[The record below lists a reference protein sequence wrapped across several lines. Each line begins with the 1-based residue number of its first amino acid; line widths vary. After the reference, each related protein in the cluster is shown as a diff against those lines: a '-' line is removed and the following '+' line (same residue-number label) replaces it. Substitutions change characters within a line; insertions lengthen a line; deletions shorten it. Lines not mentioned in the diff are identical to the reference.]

1 MISSEQ
7 EYNNNDDNNNKNNN
21 INNNSGTLLFSH
33 SAKITAT
40 TTTSTTTN
48 PHEYNNDDNL
58 LVSPPSFEKPKLSL
72 DFDRFNNLN
81 TTITSFSS
89 TYNSDTEVMN
99 QDTFIQSP
107 LNLETNQEEWNFEN
121 NKKKSN
127 SVVLNNDNK
136 LTTKVVDAKDN
147 DIKLDQHHTVSPI
160 TPKPFSSSS
169 SLIIQQN
176 HDDNEDRNDN
186 KETTTTTI
194 ANISFE
200 SALNNDDMIN
210 NHNENNDN
218 HHPSDKSLIPTPP
231 SPSFSSSSSQY
242 VKKINNT
249 KIISHTFSPSS
260 SSSSSSSTTT
270 SSFEMIQPEHTTMLT
285 TNNKI
290 TNESSLSSKTNTD
303 SLVPSSLSS
312 SPVSIQQKQ
321 EEQKQRPTVTMDT
334 VIAEDKTIWNS
345 ARGGL
350 GPSIPMM
357 AEEKGKGRAT
367 ITNNHKTDFFDKILE
382 AKSQQEQKWR
392 LENRERAEKER
403 RLMIDNQPKRKFM
416 ERSEKNNK
424 NISSSSII
432 PTLQEQEEEEEEEE
446 ASVECIWLQS
456 QQESKEDDERNDLLQ
471 DNNGQKEEED
481 EDDTE
486 EATRLLLN
494 QLEDQDRISEDL
506 MDPIFHAIHS
516 RFTFDLNVDTHQA
529 IHQVIQHLLANK
541 PFDQWNTIQALDLSN
556 YSIMTISNLDTLLPA
571 LDTLDVSNNVISNM
585 SRLPSSL
592 QVLKAK
598 SNRLTSITPFE
609 HLCNLHYLDI
619 CNNAIGNFEGI
630 TSLYHL
636 RILHAEYNKVTS
648 CYPLKRMKGLIHLNL
663 RNNSIDHLSFQK
675 TKMNSLETL
684 DLAYNRITCLEAIEG
699 LTNLRFLNLDH
710 NDIKWIQ
717 VNEPMEKLKV
727 IRLSYNRLKAFDAT
741 FFPDLRTLYLDD
753 NQIQRIIG
761 LSCIPHISSFS
772 LRDQGG
778 HIVDINLRYLR
789 NSRKMYLSG
798 NRIAK
803 ELPRI
808 IDFFT
813 LEYLELCSIQLER
826 LPKDFARHVPN
837 LGGLYLSHNY
847 IQDVRPLR
855 KLRHLRKLVL
865 VDNKLDSEANVIDTV
880 RTLGRLH
887 SLDLRQNPLSAKLY
901 PAIKTIEQNKV
912 SKSDISCYLANE
924 HDETWVSRDTYFYQH
939 MDSQW
944 HERRKVHRALFIKC
958 RPLLHILDNLIITE
972 EERTTADIIAS
983 ELKHKQSSLQ

>member
-1 MISSEQ
+1 MI
-7 EYNNNDDNNNKNNN
+7 
-21 INNNSGTLLFSH
+21 ITLF
-33 SAKITAT
+33 
-40 TTTSTTTN
+40 
-48 PHEYNNDDNL
+48 L
-58 LVSPPSFEKPKLSL
+58 L
-72 DFDRFNNLN
+72 
-81 TTITSFSS
+81 
-89 TYNSDTEVMN
+89 
-99 QDTFIQSP
+99 
-107 LNLETNQEEWNFEN
+107 
-121 NKKKSN
+121 
-127 SVVLNNDNK
+127 
-136 LTTKVVDAKDN
+136 
-147 DIKLDQHHTVSPI
+147 
-160 TPKPFSSSS
+160 
-169 SLIIQQN
+169 
-176 HDDNEDRNDN
+176 
-186 KETTTTTI
+186 
-194 ANISFE
+194 
-200 SALNNDDMIN
+200 
-210 NHNENNDN
+210 
-218 HHPSDKSLIPTPP
+218 
-231 SPSFSSSSSQY
+231 
-242 VKKINNT
+242 
-249 KIISHTFSPSS
+249 
-260 SSSSSSSTTT
+260 
-270 SSFEMIQPEHTTMLT
+270 
-285 TNNKI
+285 
-290 TNESSLSSKTNTD
+290 
-303 SLVPSSLSS
+303 
-312 SPVSIQQKQ
+312 
-321 EEQKQRPTVTMDT
+321 
-334 VIAEDKTIWNS
+334 
-345 ARGGL
+345 
-350 GPSIPMM
+350 
-357 AEEKGKGRAT
+357 EKGKGRAT
-367 ITNNHKTDFFDKILE
+367 ITNNNKTHFIDKIRE
-382 AKSQQEQKWR
+382 TKSQQEQKWR
-392 LENRERAEKER
+392 LKNREQAEKER
-403 RLMIDNQPKRKFM
+403 RFMIDNQPKRTFM

-424 NISSSSII
+424 NTSSSSIV
-432 PTLQEQEEEEEEEE
+432 TTSQEEDDEEEEEEM
-446 ASVECIWLQS
+446 SGDIWLQS
-456 QQESKEDDERNDLLQ
+456 QHESKEKDERNDLIQ
-471 DNNGQKEEED
+471 DNKGQNEQD
-481 EDDTE
+481 EDDAE

-506 MDPIFHAIHS
+506 MDPIFHAIYS
-516 RFTFDLNVDTHQA
+516 RFTFDLNVDLHQA
-529 IHQVIQHLLANK
+529 IHQVIQHLLAIK
-541 PFDQWNTIQALDLSN
+541 PFDQWDTIQALDLSN
-556 YSIMTISNLDTLLPA
+556 YSIMTISNLDTLLPS
-571 LDTLDVSNNVISNM
+571 LDTLDVSNNVISTM

-648 CYPLKRMKGLIHLNL
+648 CHPLKRMNGLIHLNL

-684 DLAYNRITCLEAIEG
+684 ELAYNRITCLEAIEG
-699 LTNLRFLNLDH
+699 LTNLRLLNLDH
-710 NDIKWIQ
+710 NDIKWVQ

-778 HIVDINLRYLR
+778 HNVDINLRYLR

-803 ELPRI
+803 ELHRI

-880 RTLGRLH
+880 RTLDRLH
-887 SLDLRQNPLSAKLY
+887 CLDLRQNPLSAKLY

-912 SKSDISCYLANE
+912 SKSDITCYLANE

-972 EERTTADIIAS
+972 EERTTADLIAS
-983 ELKHKQSSLQ
+983 ELKHKQSTLQ